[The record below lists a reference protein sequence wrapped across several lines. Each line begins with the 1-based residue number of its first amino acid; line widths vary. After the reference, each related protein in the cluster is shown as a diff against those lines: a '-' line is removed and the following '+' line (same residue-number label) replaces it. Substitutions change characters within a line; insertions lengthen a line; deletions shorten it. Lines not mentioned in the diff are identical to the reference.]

1 MSKTS
6 KAILFVTIFM
16 ILFTNLPHI
25 GLILFGLL
33 FLIIYMDENDDTEE
47 EEAQESVTPQ
57 AAVASQF
64 QGYQQYNFPQRPT
77 YNQLPFQLPLAQLQP
92 LIATQGPV
100 GDTGPA
106 AVAVIGAGAAAGFS
120 WIRRKRK

>member
-16 ILFTNLPHI
+16 ILFTNLPPI

-47 EEAQESVTPQ
+47 EEA
-57 AAVASQF
+57 
-64 QGYQQYNFPQRPT
+64 
-77 YNQLPFQLPLAQLQP
+77 
-92 LIATQGPV
+92 
-100 GDTGPA
+100 DT
-106 AVAVIGAGAAAGFS
+106 S
-120 WIRRKRK
+120 DKE